1 MLKYLCLPIIDLTFY
16 FLYSFQSF
24 LNKREAD
31 PFFCKCS
38 RFSLCHYFL
47 TTKTPTQSLR
57 VFASRVLDVPFK
69 SLMRLIL
76 LGIFLNL
83 YVIKCNLN
91 AINLLKHLNNR
102 KIRRLFTRSQF
113 LKKMYAPTG
122 LSDISKIEIKSI
134 SIFVTKPL

>member
-1 MLKYLCLPIIDLTFY
+1 MVH
-16 FLYSFQSF
+16 
-24 LNKREAD
+24 NKKHMSLLRFNARSRGMIH
-31 PFFCKCS
+31 FFCKCS

-83 YVIKCNLN
+83 YVIKCNH
-91 AINLLKHLNNR
+91 AINLLKHLNNW
-102 KIRRLFTRSQF
+102 KIRRQFTWSQF
-113 LKKMYAPTG
+113 LKKMHAPTG

-134 SIFVTKPL
+134 SIFVTKPLLSK